1 MEAVV
6 TICTTWRGLLPP
18 RGHMNLNAKRKPQQ
32 LSDLIAVAEALL
44 KSNRLTA
51 WETKFISSVLDQAK
65 TRYDFRLSEK
75 QQAIFKD
82 LLRKGQV
89 SDVG

>member
-1 MEAVV
+1 MV

-18 RGHMNLNAKRKPQQ
+18 RGAYEFERKEKPQQ
-32 LSDLIAVAEALL
+32 PSDLIAVAEALL

>member
-1 MEAVV
+1 M
-6 TICTTWRGLLPP
+6 
-18 RGHMNLNAKRKPQQ
+18 
-32 LSDLIAVAEALL
+32 
-44 KSNRLTA
+44 
-51 WETKFISSVLDQAK
+51 LDRAK

-75 QQAIFKD
+75 QQAIFND